1 MIGVVNDKPHITFC
15 DAVRIA
21 ETLSQEDCCRVEQG
35 MKPIYQTE
43 EDFYAEHPQ
52 YRKQDCDEK

>member
-1 MIGVVNDKPHITFC
+1 MIGVVNDKSHITFL

-21 ETLSQEDCCRVEQG
+21 ETLSEEDCCRVEQG

-52 YRKQDCDEK
+52 YKKHDGDQR